1 DLRFDDFVKF
11 HDHISSLP
19 YHRREGGRR
28 ESEGLD
34 QQPAAA
40 TLGSI
45 RSPSGDPLIP
55 ALPPKQMFG
64 STLPAVVE
72 ERRPALELIL
82 HRATR
87 RAEVLYFDTTDA
99 LWRLLELPPGCAA
112 VCRFLTP
119 SGQRSCQCMQ
129 DLSGLLDPGK
139 EKEQYRLKHEA
150 VLKCVLN
157 VVDSE
162 ARGMISLP
170 PAAFASVM
178 DVLHFIVSDGSPER

>member
-1 DLRFDDFVKF
+1 MGLNYTTYNIKVDDFGRPHSVNRRFDDFVKF

-34 QQPAAA
+34 QQPAA

-82 HRATR
+82 QRATR
-87 RAEVLYFDTTDA
+87 RAEV
-99 LWRLLELPPGCAA
+99 
-112 VCRFLTP
+112 
-119 SGQRSCQCMQ
+119 
-129 DLSGLLDPGK
+129 
-139 EKEQYRLKHEA
+139 
-150 VLKCVLN
+150 
-157 VVDSE
+157 
-162 ARGMISLP
+162 
-170 PAAFASVM
+170 
-178 DVLHFIVSDGSPER
+178 